1 MKPYR
6 LEMQKVKIKSV
17 EYEEALENTA
27 KDLIKQL
34 KSFCQ
39 TYGDLLHC
47 LDQFRYKPKTEQ
59 VIAEYAKKL
68 VKQEINSIPL
78 ERSL

>member
-27 KDLIKQL
+27 KDLIRQL

-47 LDQFRYKPKTEQ
+47 LDQFRYKTKTEQ
-59 VIAEYAKKL
+59 VIAEYAKRL
-68 VKQEINSIPL
+68 VKQEINSIL
-78 ERSL
+78 LKK

>member
-1 MKPYR
+1 MKPFR

-27 KDLIKQL
+27 KDLIRQL
-34 KSFCQ
+34 KTFCQ

-47 LDQFRYKPKTEQ
+47 LDQFIYQPKTEQ
-59 VIAEYAKKL
+59 VIAECAKRL
-68 VKQEINSIPL
+68 VKQEINRIPL
-78 ERSL
+78 ERNL